1 MPLVQTFDLGDSMD
15 YDVPMINTE
24 YFKEKLEAELKT
36 VEAELETV
44 GRKNPSNPLDW
55 EAKEGETNTDTAEE
69 AEVAEGIEEYENN
82 SAILKQLE
90 IRFNELKDALAK
102 IDMGTYGICEISGL
116 PIEEDRLEANPA
128 ARTCKAHMND

>member
-1 MPLVQTFDLGDSMD
+1 MT
-15 YDVPMINTE
+15 INTE

-55 EAKEGETNTDTAEE
+55 EAKEGEMNTDTAEE

-82 SAILKQLE
+82 SVILKQLE
-90 IRFNELKDALAK
+90 IRFNEIKDALAK
-102 IDMGTYGICEISGL
+102 IDMGTYGICEVSGL

>member
-1 MPLVQTFDLGDSMD
+1 MCMT
-15 YDVPMINTE
+15 INTE

-36 VEAELETV
+36 IEAELTTV

-55 EAKEGETNTDTAEE
+55 EAKEGDLNTDTAEE

-90 IRFNELKDALAK
+90 IRFNEIKDALAK
-102 IDMGTYGICEISGL
+102 IDMGTYGICEVSGL

-128 ARTCKAHMND
+128 ARTCKAEMNN

>member
-1 MPLVQTFDLGDSMD
+1 MT
-15 YDVPMINTE
+15 INTE
-24 YFKEKLEAELKT
+24 YFKEKLEVELKT
-36 VEAELETV
+36 IEGELETV

-55 EAKEGETNTDTAEE
+55 EAKEGDMNTDTAEE

-90 IRFNELKDALAK
+90 TRYNEVKDALAK
-102 IDMGTYGICEISGL
+102 IDMGTYGTCEISGL

>member
-1 MPLVQTFDLGDSMD
+1 MT
-15 YDVPMINTE
+15 INTE
-24 YFKEKLEAELKT
+24 HFKEMLEAELKT
-36 VEAELETV
+36 LDAELETV

-55 EAKEGETNTDTAEE
+55 EAKEGDMNTDTAEE
-69 AEVAEGIEEYENN
+69 AEIAEGIEQYENN

-90 IRFNELKDALAK
+90 TRYNEVKDALAK

-128 ARTCKAHMND
+128 ARTSKAHMND

>member
-1 MPLVQTFDLGDSMD
+1 MT
-15 YDVPMINTE
+15 INTE
-24 YFKEKLEAELKT
+24 HFKEKLKAELKI
-36 VEAELETV
+36 VETELESV

-55 EAKEGETNTDTAEE
+55 EAKEGDIDVDVAEE
-69 AEVAEGIEEYENN
+69 AEIAEGIEQYENN

-90 IRFNELKDALAK
+90 TRYNEVKDALAK
-102 IDMGTYGICEISGL
+102 IDLGTYGICEISGL

>member
-1 MPLVQTFDLGDSMD
+1 MTIHTDH
-15 YDVPMINTE
+15 
-24 YFKEKLEAELKT
+24 FKKKLEAELKT

-55 EAKEGETNTDTAEE
+55 EAKEGDIDVDVAEE
-69 AEVAEGIEEYENN
+69 AEIAEGIEQYENN

-90 IRFNELKDALAK
+90 TRYNEIKDALAK

-116 PIEEDRLEANPA
+116 PIEEDRLEVNPA

>member
-1 MPLVQTFDLGDSMD
+1 MDLMD
-15 YDVPMINTE
+15 YHVHMINTE

-36 VEAELETV
+36 VEAELHTV

-55 EAKEGETNTDTAEE
+55 EAKEGEMNTDTAEE

-90 IRFNELKDALAK
+90 IRYNEIKDALAK
-102 IDMGTYGICEISGL
+102 IDMGTYGICEVSGL

-128 ARTCKAHMND
+128 ARTCKAHMNS

>member
-1 MPLVQTFDLGDSMD
+1 MT
-15 YDVPMINTE
+15 IHTE
-24 YFKEKLEAELKT
+24 HFKEKLEAELKT
-36 VEAELETV
+36 VEAELATV

-55 EAKEGETNTDTAEE
+55 EAKEGEMNTDTAEE
-69 AEVAEGIEEYENN
+69 AEIAEGIEEYENN

-102 IDMGTYGICEISGL
+102 IELGTYGICEVSGL

-128 ARTCKAHMND
+128 ARTCKAEMNN